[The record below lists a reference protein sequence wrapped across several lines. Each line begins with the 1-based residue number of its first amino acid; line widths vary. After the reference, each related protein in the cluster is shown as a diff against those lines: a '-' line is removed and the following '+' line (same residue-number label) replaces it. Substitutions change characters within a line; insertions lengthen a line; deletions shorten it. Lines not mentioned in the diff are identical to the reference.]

1 MVGAV
6 LDTGGMLV
14 SAAGLACPRGTE
26 PPCPPR
32 DDEDDDDDD
41 DDDDGCH
48 SPRPSTSKYLSLAL
62 CSSCGSSLLS
72 GSSSKAR
79 KKSVADSLYRP
90 WRCGRYVS
98 SELY

>member
-1 MVGAV
+1 M
-6 LDTGGMLV
+6 LDTGRILV
-14 SAAGLACPRGTE
+14 SAGLACLSGTE
-26 PPCPPR
+26 PR
-32 DDEDDDDDD
+32 DDDDDD
-41 DDDDGCH
+41 DEDDDDGCH

-90 WRCGRYVS
+90 
-98 SELY
+98 